1 MGGILKAASHPLSCL
16 LCSRIDIRVFGAGG
30 DVNVMLWATVQ
41 GRLSSSAMCK
51 DLCFTRTLKG
61 RQGRDAQPHFQV
73 CKLRLRQAKVQES
86 ALKSRGRTG
95 NSHAAPR
102 RGWCMASSDCSPF
115 PPLLCC
121 VPHLAL
127 ICKLLGT
134 TFLKACVSQN

>member
-1 MGGILKAASHPLSCL
+1 MGGILEAASHPLSCL

-30 DVNVMLWATVQ
+30 DVNVMLWATVR

-61 RQGRDAQPHFQV
+61 RQGWDAQPHFQV

-86 ALKSRGRTG
+86 ALKSRGRRTG
-95 NSHAAPR
+95 SSHAAPR
-102 RGWCMASSDCSPF
+102 RRWRMASSDCSPF

-127 ICKLLGT
+127 I
-134 TFLKACVSQN
+134 